1 MLNSKLFIG
10 PHIAPEMIII
20 VQIPTVLPAIHIMNW
35 YEKRNETNRA
45 HGECRA
51 ENGQQSRDC
60 GGEWSSPRRA
70 RSGAR
75 AERA

>member
-35 YEKRNETNRA
+35 YEKRNESRA
-45 HGECRA
+45 WRV
-51 ENGQQSRDC
+51 QS
-60 GGEWSSPRRA
+60 G
-70 RSGAR
+70 
-75 AERA
+75 ERAAEQRMRCV